1 VKDLVFEIGTEEM
14 PASAVERGIEELYE
28 ESKSLLEKEHL
39 PFGKIEVYGSPRRL
53 ALYVHN
59 LSERQED
66 RKVEVKGPPA
76 SKALDEQGR
85 YTEAALGFARSQGV
99 KPEEL
104 IVREGEKGKYVYAVK
119 KIKGK
124 ESKEVLARILP
135 ELVSKIHFEKSMRWQ
150 GNLRFI
156 RPIRWLLALFGEEV
170 IPFELNGLKSSNI
183 TFGHRF
189 LSPGAIVLKNAS
201 EYLEKLREGKVLVD
215 QNERKEKIL
224 KETKKVLK
232 DGGSA
237 IIHPHVLNEVLHLV
251 EYPTAIKCHFPD
263 KFLALPKEVV
273 INVLEYHQR
282 YFPVEKNDTLLST
295 FVVIQN
301 GDPSYSELIG
311 RGNERVV
318 KARLE
323 DAKFFY
329 EEDKKKHLEKRVEEL
344 KGVIFHRKLGT
355 LWDKTERLLRL
366 CDFIKEEATLSVETF
381 ESLKRA
387 AYLCKA
393 DLLTEMVN
401 EFPELQG
408 VMGREYALHFG
419 ENEEVAKAIY
429 EHYLPRFPGDSLPKS
444 LAGKILSV
452 LDKVDT
458 ICGYFL
464 AGEIPSG
471 SEDPYSLR
479 RQGQAVT
486 AVLLEEKLNLSLE
499 KLLSIACEGYNFPR
513 LRSVKE
519 TIPLLK
525 DFFEGRFFLTL
536 ERLGF
541 KPFLAR
547 LFLTQFFHFPVE
559 ALKKLEVLSEVYETP
574 LWEDLLTAYTRPK
587 NLSQKDLGVEVKEE
601 FLVEETEKELYQE
614 ALSVSEKIEKLF
626 NKSDFQKSL
635 EVLASLRKIVDRFFD
650 EVLVMA
656 EEKDLRENRLK
667 LLNFLVSIF
676 ERYADFSLIKE

>member
-1 VKDLVFEIGTEEM
+1 MRDLVFEIGTEEM
-14 PASAVERGIEELYE
+14 PASAVERGLEELYE
-28 ESKSLLEKEHL
+28 EGKNLLEKEHL
-39 PFGKIEVYGSPRRL
+39 PFEKIEVYGSPRRL
-53 ALYVHN
+53 TLYVHN
-59 LSERQED
+59 LSEKQED
-66 RKVEVKGPPA
+66 REVEVKGPPA
-76 SKALDEQGR
+76 DRALDEKGK
-85 YTEAALGFARSQGV
+85 YTEAALGFARSQGI
-99 KPEEL
+99 KPQEL
-104 IVREGEKGKYVYAVK
+104 TVRKGKKGEYVYAVK
-119 KIKGK
+119 RIKGK
-124 ESKEVLARILP
+124 ESREVLARILP
-135 ELVSKIHFEKSMRWQ
+135 ELVKRIRFEKSMRWQ
-150 GNLRFI
+150 GSFHFI
-156 RPIRWLLALFGEEV
+156 RPIRWLLALFGEEI

-189 LSPGAIVLKNAS
+189 LSQGAIVLKSAS
-201 EYLEKLREGKVLVD
+201 EYLEKLREGKVIVD
-215 QNERKEKIL
+215 QNERKERIL
-224 KETKKVLK
+224 KETEKVLK
-232 DGGSA
+232 EEGNA
-237 IIHPHVLNEVLHLV
+237 IIHPHVLNEVLYLV
-251 EYPTAIKCHFPD
+251 EYPTAIKCHFPS
-263 KFLALPKEVV
+263 KFLTLPREVV

-282 YFPVEKNDTLLST
+282 YFPVEKDGNLLST

-329 EEDKKKHLEKRVEEL
+329 EEDKKKPLEERVEKL
-344 KGVIFHRKLGT
+344 KGVIFHRRLGT
-355 LWDKTERLLRL
+355 LGDKTERLLRL
-366 CDFIKEEATLSVETF
+366 CDFVKGEILLAEETYQ
-381 ESLKRA
+381 SLKRA

-408 VMGREYALHFG
+408 VMGKEYALHFG
-419 ENEEVAKAIY
+419 EKEEAAKAIY

-486 AVLLEEKLNLSLE
+486 AVLLEGKLNLSLE
-499 KLLSIACEGYNFPR
+499 NLLSIACGGYDFPK
-513 LRSVKE
+513 LKSTKE
-519 TIPLLK
+519 TIPLLR

-536 ERLGF
+536 ERLSF

-547 LFLTQFFHFPVE
+547 LFMTQFFHFPVE
-559 ALKKLEVLSEVYETP
+559 ALKKLEVLKSVYGTP

-587 NLSQKDLGVEVKEE
+587 NLSQEDLGVEVKKEL
-601 FLVEETEKELYQE
+601 LVEETERKLYQE
-614 ALSVSEKIEKLF
+614 ALSVAERVERLF
-626 NKSDFQKSL
+626 QKSDFQKAL
-635 EVLASLRKIVDRFFD
+635 EVLASLRKIVDKFFD

-656 EEKDLRENRLK
+656 GEKDLRENRLK

-676 ERYADFSLIKE
+676 ERYADFSLVKE